1 MGRGAGLRRG
11 GRALKRIALPILLLL
26 LGFPSVHAQPRVFDG
41 VVENVGTGNG
51 VQTLTVRA
59 QDGRKS
65 IFWLSP
71 TTRYGGLRPS
81 EGLPVRVSFRPDG
94 SQPRPAGETGF
105 GSAVEVRVRSEPG
118 SLLATLDEYL
128 LFEPGPGPH
137 PGDVQA
143 LQRRWPFL
151 SRGFIQRR
159 FLQPKAGA
167 LPFRGN
173 LFPRKQGRLL
183 RQTVQGERADLV
195 WGGQVWPA
203 RAGDRQAERPEG
215 LAEFHE
221 IDYTLIRESGRWRVA
236 RERFRNLF

>member
-1 MGRGAGLRRG
+1 MV
-11 GRALKRIALPILLLL
+11 ALPVLLLL

-41 VVENVGTGNG
+41 TVEDVGTGNG

-59 QDGRKS
+59 QDGATK

-81 EGLPVRVSFRPDG
+81 EGLPIRVRFQPDG
-94 SQPRPAGETGF
+94 SQPRPADKTGF
-105 GSAVEVRVRSEPG
+105 GSAVEVRVRAEPG

-137 PGDVQA
+137 PGDVEA

-151 SRGFIQRR
+151 SRGFIQKR
-159 FLQPKAGA
+159 FLKPKAGP
-167 LPFRGN
+167 LPFRN
-173 LFPRKQGRLL
+173 DLFPRKQGRLL
-183 RQTVQGERADLV
+183 RQSVQGQRAELV

-203 RAGDRQAERPEG
+203 PAGDRQAGRSEG
-215 LAEFHE
+215 HFEFYE
-221 IDYTLIRESGRWRVA
+221 IDYTLVRQSGRWRV
-236 RERFRNLF
+236 EDENFRSLF

>member
-81 EGLPVRVSFRPDG
+81 EGLPVRVRFMPDG
-94 SQPRPAGETGF
+94 PQPRSAGETGF
-105 GSAVEVRVRSEPG
+105 GSAVEVRVRAEPG

-128 LFEPGPGPH
+128 LFEPRPGPH
-137 PGDVQA
+137 PGDVEA

-151 SRGFIQRR
+151 SRGFIQKR
-159 FLQPKAGA
+159 FLKPKAGP
-167 LPFRGN
+167 LPFRN
-173 LFPRKQGRLL
+173 DLFPRKQGRLL
-183 RQTVQGERADLV
+183 RQSVQGQRAELV

-203 RAGDRQAERPEG
+203 PAGDRQAGRSEG
-215 LAEFHE
+215 HFEFYE
-221 IDYTLIRESGRWRVA
+221 IDYTLVRQSGRWRV
-236 RERFRNLF
+236 EDENFRSLF

>member
-1 MGRGAGLRRG
+1 MGRGAGPCRVRL
-11 GRALKRIALPILLLL
+11 ALVALLLL
-26 LGFPSVHAQPRVFDG
+26 LGFPSVQAQPQVFDG
-41 VVENVGTGNG
+41 TVESVGTGNR

-59 QDGRKS
+59 QDGRIR

-81 EGLPVRVSFRPDG
+81 EGLPIRVRFQPDG
-94 SQPRPAGETGF
+94 SQPRPADKTGF
-105 GSAVEVRVRSEPG
+105 GSAVEVRVRAEPG

-137 PGDVQA
+137 PGDVEA

-151 SRGFIQRR
+151 SAGFIQKR
-159 FLQPKAGA
+159 FLKPKAGP
-167 LPFRGN
+167 LSFRGN

-183 RQTVQGERADLV
+183 RQRVQGERADLV

-203 RAGDRQAERPEG
+203 PAGDRQAERPEG
-215 LAEFHE
+215 HFEFYE
-221 IDYTLIRESGRWRVA
+221 IDYTLFRESGRWRVDH
-236 RERFRNLF
+236 ERFRSLF